1 MKLVQTLS
9 LIGEINKKLDSFKA
23 WLMKD
28 NNEYFFVALFF
39 AGLIVFLLV
48 YDELHKD

>member
-9 LIGEINKKLDSFKA
+9 LIGELNKKLDSFKA

-28 NNEYFFVALFF
+28 NNEFFFVAMFF
-39 AGLIVFLLV
+39 IGVIVFLLT
-48 YDELHKD
+48 YDSLHKD